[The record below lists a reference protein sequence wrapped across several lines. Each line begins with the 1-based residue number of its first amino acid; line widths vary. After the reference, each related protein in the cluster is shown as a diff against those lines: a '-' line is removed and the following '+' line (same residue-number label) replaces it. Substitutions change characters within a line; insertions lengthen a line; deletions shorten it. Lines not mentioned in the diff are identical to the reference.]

1 MIRKIKF
8 KQFMRK
14 NVAQNKQVQK
24 VWIIHYSLIRIIILT
39 PYRYSY
45 NLSMIMD
52 TKSIFS
58 INTNLTGFKA
68 TSINGLP
75 SQLI

>member
-1 MIRKIKF
+1 
-8 KQFMRK
+8 MRK

-68 TSINGLP
+68 TSVNGLP